1 MISKLTQPMYM
12 LDPKG
17 STYDFKQ
24 TTLLSSSPRTIE
36 FRKNLALAELELS
49 RAIGLCVV
57 AVAYYILYFYNRRYH
72 QRQKQLLSIAL
83 YNSPSIN
90 FSIDFLSAK
99 SSYSGA
105 SKIIY
110 NICCTLA

>member
-12 LDPKG
+12 LDLKG
-17 STYDFKQ
+17 STYDYKQ
-24 TTLLSSSPRTIE
+24 T
-36 FRKNLALAELELS
+36 RKNLALAGLELS
-49 RAIGLCVV
+49 RVIGLCVV